1 MLNLE
6 SSRTQTLFQDGGSE
20 EAIVVTLVVT
30 KTSKENPKAV
40 QPIGKIGSTQD
51 EKPVLLKN
59 TRDFRQQTL
68 RGHDVFD
75 DFEQQFHRRLPDQ
88 KWTTPRLSQADVPP
102 FQMR

>member
-75 DFEQQFHRRLPDQ
+75 DFEHNNSIEGFRIKNGQPSF
-88 KWTTPRLSQADVPP
+88 KSS
-102 FQMR
+102 